1 LSWSGRKNRPSQKDK
16 WAMGKKREKEGNKDK
31 MKENK

>member
-1 LSWSGRKNRPSQKDK
+1 MGQAKRISGQWKIK
-16 WAMGKKREKEGNKDK
+16 GKRKEGNKDK